1 MILQGVRCQP
11 MNPLNGFSAN
21 TESGRLRNLMKSC
34 GNPIVESVNPSKSD
48 VCITCYKSPEVQP
61 PITPAESSRLA
72 IKIASCG
79 GAPSGYVTQSR
90 ARELLKAQASS
101 RQQFG
106 SEGVR
111 IERMIQE
118 TLTCSTD
125 PFDTTSRFS
134 EFNRIPDPF
143 LCPPLPNPPAPPARS
158 CPLTKNQK
166 Y

>member
-1 MILQGVRCQP
+1 MILQGVRCQS
-11 MNPLNGFSAN
+11 MNPRNGFSAN
-21 TESGRLRNLMKSC
+21 TESGRLRNLMKAC
-34 GNPIVESVNPSKSD
+34 GNPIVESVNPSRSD
-48 VCITCYKSPEVQP
+48 ICKVCITTPEVNY

-72 IKIASCG
+72 IKIESCG
-79 GAPSGYVTQSR
+79 ITRPGFVTPSR
-90 ARELLKAQASS
+90 AREVLAQASA
-101 RQQFG
+101 RQQYG

-111 IERMIQE
+111 IERMIQNNI
-118 TLTCSTD
+118 TCSTD
-125 PFDTTSRFS
+125 PFETTSRFS